1 MSCLQ
6 PRRRHRRVPTGSASR
21 RAKLAKQRFLRVGA
35 AAVEFAIIANVM
47 FILIMTCIEFARLN
61 MVRNLA
67 QDAAYFG
74 ARQAVVPGATAA
86 EAQAAA
92 DDIMSSMLSGGYT
105 IDVGTVDEDSTEV
118 EVTVGIQLHEV
129 ALFVPLFLPNSTIT
143 TQAKMRTERYEGF
156 FEQ

>member
-1 MSCLQ
+1 M
-6 PRRRHRRVPTGSASR
+6 
-21 RAKLAKQRFLRVGA
+21 RFLRVGA
-35 AAVEFAIIANVM
+35 AAVEFAIVANVM

-86 EAQAAA
+86 EAEAVA
-92 DDIMSSMLSGGYT
+92 DNIMSSMLSGGYT
-105 IDVGTVDEDSTEV
+105 IEVGALNEDSTEV
-118 EVTVGIQLHEV
+118 EVTVGIQLHDV
-129 ALFVPLFLPNSTIT
+129 ALVVPLFLPNSTIT